1 MTASESPAQPT
12 SVLNAPTQSPY
23 LSPAKIEWSQ
33 ALPAAAFAALVA
45 SILLVVPLGA
55 FGLSMLAAGGLSVIL
70 YHRRHPEASLTPGMG
85 ARLGAVSG
93 AMGFGIFAVVSA
105 VATLAFG
112 AGGQLRAAMLQAVEQ
127 SAARS
132 SDPQAQQVVEFL
144 KTPQGLTVILIAGM
158 VFMFV
163 AFLALSSLGGALG
176 AILLRRKNRS

>member
-1 MTASESPAQPT
+1 
-12 SVLNAPTQSPY
+12 
-23 LSPAKIEWSQ
+23 
-33 ALPAAAFAALVA
+33 VA

-70 YHRRHPEASLTPGMG
+70 YHRRHPEANLTPGMG